1 MDNMYH
7 SIASRSIFIIL
18 SIVLSLVSLS
28 IIITK
33 KILLF
38 DFIKKITK
46 YYIKITK
53 YFMFYYH
60 LLFKKT
66 IIIITHI

>member
-1 MDNMYH
+1 MYH